1 MRAMIL
7 AAGRGTRLGELGRTI
22 PKVLVDIGGEPLLA
36 RQISYLQ
43 NNGVERIVVN
53 AHHLAEQIEQFA
65 SDHPAA
71 DRITVVREPELLGT
85 AGGVR
90 NALKW
95 LGLEPFVVLYGDVI
109 VTEPIAAVMATHD
122 DSGAH
127 ATLALYRS
135 ANVEGK
141 GTVKLTAT
149 NDGSKQRIVAFHEK
163 TTARAD
169 AEAYINAGLYVI
181 DPNLIAELPAGVE
194 LDFGHDV
201 FPDALARELP
211 LAAHVL
217 QAPAIDM
224 GTPAMLDVARA
235 ELG

>member
-1 MRAMIL
+1 MHAMIL

-43 NNGVERIVVN
+43 DNGVERIVVN
-53 AHHLAEQIEQFA
+53 AYHLAEQIEQFA
-65 SDHPAA
+65 ADHPAA
-71 DRITVVREPELLGT
+71 AHITVVHEPELLGT

-90 NALKW
+90 NALEC
-95 LGLEPFVVLYGDVI
+95 LGSEPFVVLYGDVI
-109 VTEPIAAVMATHD
+109 VTEPIAAVLATHND
-122 DSGAH
+122 NGACV
-127 ATLALYRS
+127 TLALYRS
-135 ANVEGK
+135 ADIEGK
-141 GTVKLTAT
+141 GTVELTAAD
-149 NDGSKQRIVAFHEK
+149 DGPGQRIVAFHEK

-169 AEAYINAGLYVI
+169 GEAYINAGLYIV
-181 DPNLIAELPAGVE
+181 DPDLIAELPAGVE

-201 FPDALARELP
+201 FPEALARELP

-217 QAPAIDM
+217 QAPVIDM

-235 ELG
+235 ALG